1 MIWDGCYLP
10 SISISNF
17 SFLTF
22 NFSLFEM
29 KHCIIADLHIV
40 LDTEDKPLLDRLA
53 PRYAPFCHRAS
64 DCAEVPVLFAL
75 HDVPRFEPLSNAEQ
89 LADFECQE
97 TWCVY
102 SQNETSVQITLQHL
116 KTREDIAQMQC
127 DLAFTEARCWLSG
140 DVCQREY
147 CYNNFLMMLFA
158 FASMDKQTLLF
169 HASVIAREGKA
180 YLFLAKSGTGKSTH
194 STLWLKHVPGCQL
207 VNDDN
212 PVVGVRDGVA
222 YVYGSP
228 WSGKTHCY
236 RDVKFP
242 VGGFVRINRGTECRL
257 ERQGIVSSF
266 ALLLPSC
273 SGVKWDKRLYRAQGD
288 AIGALVGLAP
298 IYELYCTPYREA
310 AVVCSKGLGAWD
322 GVSEGEG
329 FTVNDQSLKPSGVTL
344 PEDPTL

>member
-1 MIWDGCYLP
+1 
-10 SISISNF
+10 
-17 SFLTF
+17 
-22 NFSLFEM
+22 M
-29 KHCIIADLHIV
+29 KHCIIADLHII
-40 LDTEDKPLLDRLA
+40 LDTEDKPLLDSLA
-53 PRYAPFCHRAS
+53 HRYAPFCHRAS
-64 DCAEVPVLFAL
+64 DCTEVPVLFAL
-75 HDVPRFEPLSNAEQ
+75 HHVEPFEPLTDVTT

-97 TWCVY
+97 TWCIY
-102 SQNETSVQITLQHL
+102 DQSASMVQITLQNQQ
-116 KTREDIAQMQC
+116 TREAIAQMQC
-127 DLAFTEARCWLSG
+127 DLAFTDARCWLSG
-140 DVCQREY
+140 DVHTREY

-169 HASVIAREGKA
+169 HASVIARQGKA

-212 PVVGVRDGVA
+212 PVVGVRDGQV

-242 VGGFVRINRGTECRL
+242 VGGFVRINRGTECSI
-257 ERQGIVSSF
+257 QKQAVVQSF

-288 AIGALVGLAP
+288 AISSLVGLAP
-298 IYELYCTPYREA
+298 CYELYCTPYREA
-310 AVVCSKGLGAWD
+310 AVVCSQGVGAWD
-322 GVSEGEG
+322 GVSEGDGWE
-329 FTVNDQSLKPSGVTL
+329 VNHQSLRPAGVTL
-344 PEDPTL
+344 PPEQA

>member
-1 MIWDGCYLP
+1 
-10 SISISNF
+10 
-17 SFLTF
+17 
-22 NFSLFEM
+22 M
-29 KHCIIADLHIV
+29 KHCIIADHHII

-53 PRYAPFCHRAS
+53 TRYAPFCHRAS
-64 DCAEVPVLFAL
+64 DCTEVPVLFAL
-75 HDVPRFEPLSNAEQ
+75 HHTERFEPLSDAKL

-102 SQNETSVQITLQHL
+102 SQNETMVQITLQHL
-116 KTREDIAQMQC
+116 QTRETIAEMHC
-127 DLAFTEARCWLSG
+127 DTAFSDAKCWLSG
-140 DVCQREY
+140 DTYQREY

-212 PVVGVRDGVA
+212 PVVGIRDGIA

-236 RDVKFP
+236 RDVRFP
-242 VGGFVRINRGTECRL
+242 VGGFVQISRGTECRIDRL
-257 ERQGIVSSF
+257 NVIQAF
-266 ALLLPSC
+266 ATLLPSC
-273 SGVKWDKRLYRAQGD
+273 SGVKWDKHLYRSQGD
-288 AIGALVGLAP
+288 SISALVGITP
-298 IYELYCTPYREA
+298 IYELHCTPFREA
-310 AVVCSKGLGAWD
+310 AVCCSQGVGAWD
-322 GVSEGEG
+322 GISEGEG
-329 FTVNDQSLKPSGVTL
+329 WEINQKSLKPAGVTL
-344 PEDPTL
+344 PKEPEA